1 MYIIAYSNNEDA
13 ATANVS
19 NMAYIGTFD
28 DPIEAGDYATKK
40 LKGKKWTL
48 LYMTEKVR

>member
-1 MYIIAYSNNEDA
+1 MYIIAYSNNEEA

-28 DPIEAGDYATKK
+28 DPRTAGDYATKN

-48 LYMTEKVR
+48 LYMSQKQ